1 MESWRFCFVCFIA
14 INFSMSLM
22 VSSLPVLDSVNLSVT
37 NGSSEEIIENDN
49 TTVSNGTHKDL

>member
-1 MESWRFCFVCFIA
+1 MCFIA